1 MFSLYIKNYIMFTI
15 RDIFENRKKFF
26 NVLKE
31 SYFNKK

>member
-1 MFSLYIKNYIMFTI
+1 MFTI

-31 SYFNKK
+31 SYFNKKYNKKYNKK